1 MALRK
6 FSLASH
12 AIKAFLVSAI
22 ASKCC
27 FNNSLVLSS
36 IAGSSVVKIDGR
48 LGLYLNTN
56 WFGLWP

>member
-1 MALRK
+1 MALHK

-12 AIKAFLVSAI
+12 AVKAFLVSAI
-22 ASKCC
+22 ASKC

-36 IAGSSVVKIDGR
+36 IAGSSVIKIDGR